1 MSIAVIRFP
10 GSNCEKESL
19 DALSTLGISYA
30 LLDWNT
36 TQSLDQFSGF
46 LLPGGFS
53 YQDRIRA
60 GVIAAKLPLIEAL
73 KHQSKTTKKPILGIC
88 NGAQILVESGIL
100 SSSNTL
106 DQIID
111 FNYVNRQR
119 IGFMSDWGFL
129 TPFNAPHN
137 MFLSSLSDHDVL
149 PIQICHG
156 EGRFVFSTP
165 PISGLKYTSIEGIE
179 HGTFPTTPNGSTDNI
194 AAVSNDSGNI
204 LAIMPH
210 PERSIT
216 PSRYPIS
223 IQTYAKKNHLNLI
236 NFSAL
241 FKPFKGSSQ

>member
-19 DALSTLGISYA
+19 DALSALDISYQ
-30 LLDWNT
+30 LIDWNT
-36 TQSLDQFSGF
+36 DDSLNEFSGF

-60 GVIAAKLPLIEAL
+60 GVISAKLPLIQSL
-73 KHQSKTTKKPILGIC
+73 KHQSLTTKKPILGIC
-88 NGAQILVESGIL
+88 NGAQILIESGIL
-100 SSSNTL
+100 SSSGTL

-111 FNYVNRQR
+111 YNYVDDQR

-129 TPFNAPHN
+129 TPFNPTQN
-137 MFLSSLSDHDVL
+137 VFLSNLSEDDVL

-156 EGRFVFSTP
+156 EGRFLFSNAP
-165 PISGLKYTSIEGIE
+165 MSGLKYTTIDGQETGL
-179 HGTFPTTPNGSTDNI
+179 FPTTPNGSTDNI
-194 AAVSNDSGNI
+194 AAVSNDAGNI

-216 PSRYPIS
+216 PTRYPLS
-223 IQTYAKKNHLNLI
+223 IRTYAKNNHLNLV
-236 NFSAL
+236 NFSIL
-241 FKPFKGSSQ
+241 FHAFKEPSQ